1 MGSPQVEQLPSWG
14 VSLKQTTKQVLI
26 QKFPQI
32 MAFIQQAKKFYPSFL
47 YGYNKIP
54 YRLGLTLFIVAGLC
68 SCSSLK
74 MPSLKASNLSFG
86 SNVTPIRQIKPQQG
100 KQTTTTVYVEGK
112 VEKRVPLVKQ
122 WAYQINDSTDK
133 IWVVTNQSNLEEGAR
148 VVIKGKV
155 HYKSIPL
162 AGKEFGEV
170 YIEEE

>member
-1 MGSPQVEQLPSWG
+1 
-14 VSLKQTTKQVLI
+14 
-26 QKFPQI
+26 